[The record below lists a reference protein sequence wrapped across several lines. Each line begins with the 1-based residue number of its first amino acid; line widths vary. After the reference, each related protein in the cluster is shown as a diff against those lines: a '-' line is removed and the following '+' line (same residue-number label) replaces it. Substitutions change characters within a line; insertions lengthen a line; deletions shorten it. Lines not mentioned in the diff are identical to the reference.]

1 MSIYRKYRPKTLK
14 GVVGQDGAIRSIQKL
29 MDRNE
34 LPHAILLTGPSGTGK
49 TTIARIIRDHLQC
62 EKADYQEI
70 DCAVAESPIEVVRRL
85 SKAAHLSPMVSPCRV
100 FFLEE
105 VQSLSRAGFS
115 QQAFLKLLEEIPDH
129 AYYILATTDSGKLHK
144 AVVTRCTEVRLVPLD
159 APSLGRVI
167 RRVIDKEAMKVSDK
181 VLDEIVE
188 ASDGSARKALV
199 ILEQVGWLESEEE
212 QMKGVQSSS
221 IDKDQ
226 AILLARA
233 LFKPG
238 VKWPEVAAILRDLKD
253 DPEGIRYL
261 ILSYSRTILLS
272 GSKLSPWAF
281 RIIDIFSDNFFDSKH
296 AGLAAAC
303 WELIQCSE

>member
-62 EKADYQEI
+62 EEADYSEI
-70 DCAVAESPIEVVRRL
+70 DCAVAESPIDVVRKL
-85 SKAAHLSPMVSPCRV
+85 SRAAHLSPMVSPVRV

-115 QQAFLKLLEEIPDH
+115 QQAFLKMLEEIPAH
-129 AYYILATTDSGKLHK
+129 AYFILATTDAGKLHK
-144 AVVTRCTEVRLVPLD
+144 AIITRCTEVKLFPLD
-159 APSLGRVI
+159 ASSLQRVI
-167 RRVIDKEAMKVSDK
+167 RRVIDKEGMKVE
-181 VLDEIVE
+181 DEIVSE
-188 ASDGSARKALV
+188 IIDASDGSARKALV
-199 ILEQVGWLESEEE
+199 ILEQVGWLETKEE
-212 QMKGVQSSS
+212 QFKAVQSSS

-226 AILLARA
+226 AIMIARA

-238 VKWPEVAAILRDLKD
+238 VGWPEVAKILRDCKD
-253 DPEGIRYL
+253 DPEGVRHL
-261 ILSYSRTILLS
+261 ILSYARTILLS
-272 GSKLSPWAF
+272 GSKLSPRAF
-281 RIIDIFSDNFFDSKH
+281 RIIDVFSDNFYDSKQ

-303 WELIQCSE
+303 YECVES